1 VRCPFCTYPESK
13 VVDSRP
19 TEDGREIRRRRECI
33 KCGIRFT
40 TYEKVE
46 KLPLVVVKKSGG
58 RELFDRS
65 KILNGLVRAS
75 VKRAIPL
82 EKLEQLVDDVET
94 QLRNNL
100 DREVSTSLIG
110 ELVLER
116 LRQLDEVAYVRFA
129 SVYREFSD
137 VGNFFKELQ
146 KLTDRNSDS
155 AELNEDAREQR

>member
-155 AELNEDAREQR
+155 AELNEDDREQR

>member
-1 VRCPFCTYPESK
+1 MRCPFCTYPESK

-155 AELNEDAREQR
+155 AELNEDDREQR